1 MSSKC
6 ENKAICKKYFHF
18 LYNLLYQCTSCFM
31 TTTSLYKILQY
42 NDKPRCCSSIMVLY
56 SKAHQQTI
64 SCKMCTQ
71 ASQYYY
77 WKMDFCCNVQYCIY
91 LATYITYHIYMY
103 IDIYTNTN
111 NMRKSINFMNLVL
124 LEFSFTRNILTT

>member
-1 MSSKC
+1 MMILALKHRLRKMANRLRLLFC
-6 ENKAICKKYFHF
+6 YIHWRCVYANEK
-18 LYNLLYQCTSCFM
+18 NLIATLTVTKVSANVKIRQTASNIFISFTMLYQCTSCFM

-71 ASQYYY
+71 ASQYCY
-77 WKMDFCCNVQYCIY
+77 WQMDFCCNV
-91 LATYITYHIYMY
+91 
-103 IDIYTNTN
+103 
-111 NMRKSINFMNLVL
+111 
-124 LEFSFTRNILTT
+124 